1 MRLVID
7 ASTVVAE
14 GLRDRGR
21 ELLARD
27 DLDITI
33 AVEAWAEAEHELRKR
48 VATIVQRASERGEE
62 VNQLNDRVN
71 SVGRLLKV
79 SPRPPPAEMWEEARW
94 RIPQDPRDI
103 PTVALALWLDCGIW
117 TFDRDFF
124 GCGLPV
130 WSTEVLQS
138 YVDRVPRN
146 RR

>member
-48 VATIVQRASERGEE
+48 VATIVQFNARASEAR
-62 VNQLNDRVN
+62 RSTN
-71 SVGRLLKV
+71 STIG
-79 SPRPPPAEMWEEARW
+79 
-94 RIPQDPRDI
+94 
-103 PTVALALWLDCGIW
+103 
-117 TFDRDFF
+117 
-124 GCGLPV
+124 
-130 WSTEVLQS
+130 ST
-138 YVDRVPRN
+138 R
-146 RR
+146 